1 MRISELERR
10 TGITRDTLRYYEKQ
24 GLIREV
30 GRSGNNYRDYPEQA
44 VARVSMVRQ
53 LKGLGFSLNEIRELL
68 DAVRSDRIDCLQ
80 GAAVMARKRALVD
93 ARIRELKAVSKLLK
107 QEQARLEAS
116 AREHGLV

>member
-1 MRISELERR
+1 
-10 TGITRDTLRYYEKQ
+10 
-24 GLIREV
+24 
-30 GRSGNNYRDYPEQA
+30 
-44 VARVSMVRQ
+44 MVRQ

-93 ARIRELKAVSKLLK
+93 ARIRELKAVSALLK

>member
-1 MRISELERR
+1 MAVGRRSEVHTGTRARRSEPWPERGLRQEKEGRGLARADALCSSPRRR
-10 TGITRDTLRYYEKQ
+10 TFNGY
-24 GLIREV
+24 
-30 GRSGNNYRDYPEQA
+30 GRGS
-44 VARVSMVRQ
+44 
-53 LKGLGFSLNEIRELL
+53 
-68 DAVRSDRIDCLQ
+68 